1 MIAESRGLRSRETAE
16 TLAIEALSWLA
27 GDEEALSQFITLSG
41 IGPDALR
48 SAADDPGFLAALL
61 DFVTSEDSR
70 ILAFAAYAGVKPER
84 VVAARRVLNGHD

>member
-1 MIAESRGLRSRETAE
+1 MIAESRGLRPRETAE

-41 IGPDALR
+41 IGPDDLR
-48 SAADDPGFLAALL
+48 SAAGDPGFLAALL

-70 ILAFAAYAGVKPER
+70 ILAFAAHAGVKPER
-84 VVAARRVLNGHD
+84 VVAARRILNGHD